1 MKVHNK
7 YTAADF
13 DEDLRQLLR
22 RAGCKDEKI
31 CFMLD
36 ESNVLESGFLERM
49 NTLLANGEV
58 PGLFEGDEYTTLM
71 TQCKEGA
78 QREGL
83 MLDSA
88 EELYKWF
95 TQQVMRNLH
104 VVFTMN
110 PSSEGLKDRASTSP
124 ALFNRCVL
132 NWFGDW
138 SDSAFFQ
145 VGKEFTNRID
155 LERQGWLSPDHF
167 PAAFPALHM
176 PPSHREAV
184 INATVYVHQTLH
196 HSSARLARRGGHS
209 TAITP
214 RHYLDF
220 IHHFVKLYHE
230 KRSDLEEQQLHLN
243 VGLNKIA
250 ETVEQV
256 EEMQKSL
263 AVKSQEL
270 QAKNEAANAK
280 LRQMVKDQNEAEQK
294 KIQSQEIQAMLDRQ
308 TQEIAIKKKDVMADL
323 DKVEPAVIEA
333 QQAVKGIKKQHLV
346 ELRSLGNPPAPVKL
360 ALEAICLLLG
370 EATSDWKTIRSII
383 VRENFIPT
391 IVNFS
396 TEDISD
402 SVREQMINKYLN
414 NPDYNFDKVNRASV
428 ACGPLVKWATAQVNS
443 NTK

>member
-138 SDSAFFQ
+138 SGKKNSILPFAFIFI
-145 VGKEFTNRID
+145 FTLCFCNRFCPVSS
-155 LERQGWLSPDHF
+155 RQRIHQ
-167 PAAFPALHM
+167 
-176 PPSHREAV
+176 PSGFG
-184 INATVYVHQTLH
+184 ATQ
-196 HSSARLARRGGHS
+196 
-209 TAITP
+209 
-214 RHYLDF
+214 
-220 IHHFVKLYHE
+220 LY
-230 KRSDLEEQQLHLN
+230 S
-243 VGLNKIA
+243 
-250 ETVEQV
+250 
-256 EEMQKSL
+256 
-263 AVKSQEL
+263 
-270 QAKNEAANAK
+270 
-280 LRQMVKDQNEAEQK
+280 
-294 KIQSQEIQAMLDRQ
+294 
-308 TQEIAIKKKDVMADL
+308 
-323 DKVEPAVIEA
+323 
-333 QQAVKGIKKQHLV
+333 
-346 ELRSLGNPPAPVKL
+346 
-360 ALEAICLLLG
+360 
-370 EATSDWKTIRSII
+370 
-383 VRENFIPT
+383 
-391 IVNFS
+391 
-396 TEDISD
+396 
-402 SVREQMINKYLN
+402 
-414 NPDYNFDKVNRASV
+414 
-428 ACGPLVKWATAQVNS
+428 
-443 NTK
+443 